1 MTSKGLLLLSIALVG
16 AAALG
21 GAIAIDSARPTSPPV
36 VAVDLAGI
44 TVEPARV
51 LDPAETARPQ
61 PAVVTAR
68 RLAAAP
74 PPPPAPA
81 PSAGPLQIF
90 FGSAFAAVPRLA
102 EQPEPPLDP
111 WAGALQEVTRP
122 APEPQEA
129 APLLVP
135 VSLPNP
141 GGVAAARLDP
151 PARLADPM
159 PPPAG
164 LPVAVPPVQATTE
177 PPLAPAEGR
186 AETAPVAPVAAPP
199 AQSGTATLIDV
210 APNDTKPVVVASLGP
225 IAGLLADTAP
235 ASASSIAPV
244 AAVLPATADP
254 VPAHPAPA
262 SPSGADAVVAADTL
276 AAIVQPAAPGAAPVW
291 ARPGSSLLRVDR
303 PAPEV
308 MERLDVALA
317 RAVSLVEPAGASWLR
332 SAEADGT
339 GRRLTGCGPGD
350 LACTIFVSAGG
361 IAVDQPSPLLRR
373 IGAAPMSIGGVPLPA
388 DPTRAERALR
398 CLAFTAYTEAG
409 NQGTRGMA
417 AVVWVIMNRIAVDN
431 DFGDTPCEVLADPGQ
446 FEPLQRPRFRA
457 FAKAVRAGA
466 MPQFPA
472 PLNAQDEILQRTA
485 RLVVWQML
493 DGYFADDPT
502 DGAQYFLAPAAMRA
516 LGRGMPAWT
525 NRFRR
530 SASIGDHVFYR
541 PKTGG

>member
-44 TVEPARV
+44 AVEPAHV
-51 LDPAETARPQ
+51 VDPAEAVRPQ
-61 PAVVTAR
+61 PAVATTR

-74 PPPPAPA
+74 PAPA
-81 PSAGPLQIF
+81 AAPATNPLQVF

-102 EQPEPPLDP
+102 EPEPPLDP
-111 WAGALQEVTRP
+111 WANALQEVTRP

-129 APLLVP
+129 APVLVP
-135 VSLPNP
+135 VSLPGP
-141 GGVAAARLDP
+141 GAEAARLDP
-151 PARLADPM
+151 PARLADPL

-177 PPLAPAEGR
+177 PPLAPAEGL
-186 AETAPVAPVAAPP
+186 AETAPVAPVTPPAVQSGAAALIDAAPN
-199 AQSGTATLIDV
+199 
-210 APNDTKPVVVASLGP
+210 APKPVVVASLAP
-225 IAGLLADTAP
+225 MAGLLAETAA
-235 ASASSIAPV
+235 ASPSSIAPV
-244 AAVLPATADP
+244 AAVAPATPDP
-254 VPAHPAPA
+254 VPSQPAMA
-262 SPSGADAVVAADTL
+262 APSGQAVVAADAVAT
-276 AAIVQPAAPGAAPVW
+276 VQPAAPGAAPVW
-291 ARPGSSLLRVDR
+291 ARPRFSLLRVDR
-303 PAPEV
+303 PAPEEI
-308 MERLDVALA
+308 ERLDVALA

-332 SAEADGT
+332 GAEADGA

-350 LACTIFVSAGG
+350 LACTIFVSGRGTAL
-361 IAVDQPSPLLRR
+361 DQPSPLLRQH
-373 IGAAPMSIGGVPLPA
+373 GTAPMSIGGVPLPA
-388 DPTRAERALR
+388 EPTQAERALR

-417 AVVWVIMNRIAVDN
+417 AVVWVVMNRIAVAD
-431 DFGDTPCEVLADPGQ
+431 DFGDSPCEVLADPGQ
-446 FEPLQRPRFRA
+446 FEPLSRPRFRA
-457 FAKAVRAGA
+457 FAKAVRGGA
-466 MPQFPA
+466 MPQFPQ
-472 PLNAQDEILQRTA
+472 PLSAQDEILQRTA

-541 PKTGG
+541 PKRGG

>member
-36 VAVDLAGI
+36 VALDLAGI
-44 TVEPARV
+44 AVEPARV
-51 LDPAETARPQ
+51 VDPADAARPQ

-68 RLAAAP
+68 RLAEAP
-74 PPPPAPA
+74 PAPAPA
-81 PSAGPLQIF
+81 PSAGPLQVF
-90 FGSAFAAVPRLA
+90 FGSAFAAVPRLP
-102 EQPEPPLDP
+102 EPEPPLDP

-135 VSLPNP
+135 VSLP
-141 GGVAAARLDP
+141 GADAEAARLDP
-151 PARLADPM
+151 PARLADPL

-186 AETAPVAPVAAPP
+186 ADTAPVAPVTPP
-199 AQSGTATLIDV
+199 AAQSGATALIDV
-210 APNDTKPVVVASLGP
+210 APNDAKPVVVASLDP
-225 IAGLLADTAP
+225 TAGLLAETAP
-235 ASASSIAPV
+235 ASPSSIAPV

-254 VPAHPAPA
+254 LPAHAA
-262 SPSGADAVVAADTL
+262 LATPSGTGQAVVAADAEPTV
-276 AAIVQPAAPGAAPVW
+276 VQPSAPAASAW
-291 ARPGSSLLRVDR
+291 ARPRFSLLRVDR
-303 PAPEV
+303 PAPELT
-308 MERLDVALA
+308 ERLDVALA
-317 RAVSLVEPAGASWLR
+317 RAVSLVEPAGAPWLR
-332 SAEADGT
+332 GTEADGA

-350 LACTIFVSAGG
+350 LACTIFVSGTG
-361 IAVDQPSPLLRR
+361 TAVDQPSPLLRR
-373 IGAAPMSIGGVPLPA
+373 IGTAPMSIGGVPLPA
-388 DPTRAERALR
+388 EPTKAERALR

-431 DFGDTPCEVLADPGQ
+431 DFGDTPCDVLADPGQ

-457 FAKAVRAGA
+457 FAKAVRGGA

-472 PLNAQDEILQRTA
+472 PLSAQDEILQRTA

-530 SASIGDHVFYR
+530 SASIGDHDFYR
-541 PKTGG
+541 PKRGG